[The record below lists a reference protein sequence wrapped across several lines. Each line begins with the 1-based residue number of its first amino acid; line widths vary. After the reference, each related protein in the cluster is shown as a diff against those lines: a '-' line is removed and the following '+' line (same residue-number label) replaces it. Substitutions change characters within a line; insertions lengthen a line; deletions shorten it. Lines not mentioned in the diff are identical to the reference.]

1 MGEISVEDFFHQ
13 HAYRGRREEQAEK
26 ARKVRRTAPPPDG
39 PQQRLAALLQGWC
52 QLDADATGETIK
64 AIPKAVIRSILEC
77 VDTMK
82 KWLGAERHKNKA
94 ISKFLK
100 AATVDRPW
108 QEQKEQKQSGCEKKF
123 RICEHQLAVDPW
135 SELRDLCDL
144 KLSKTDFEIVDNL
157 ALPNRWWTHS
167 SGLRLQLEA
176 EVLVCE
182 LLHRGGHTF
191 ARFGEVKAKK
201 LSDAAIAQLVAGSSF
216 GGVHMYDG
224 DKVSTK
230 EYMDAEL
237 GILQFVKDFRHPL
250 EEIAPE
256 PVWRDLISKVRTS
269 FEPTEEQ
276 MRCLSNFCE
285 ARASVI
291 TGPGGTGKSSILEAV
306 VQISMKLHRSVE
318 ILVPTHR
325 VRKLIETVI
334 ERVTER
340 ATEEHERATEE
351 DPDSDDEA
359 GHVGVSTYDAFNKA
373 RRGGTEGCVYIIEE
387 ASMADTT
394 ALWNMLSQARE
405 APDTRVV
412 LCGDISQ
419 CRPIGPGQPF
429 FDVYRS
435 GTLPTVELTRSF
447 RAEAPDIMGFCRL
460 FRHDSD
466 ERWTLDPRKEGYA
479 LERVDPRVV
488 QTFFVEP
495 GTDPTGLD
503 ITRERVKDAVRRAI
517 ETAKAEGIADE
528 DVCVVTHTNEDC
540 ELFHKVRREVMRGI
554 RSESLYV
561 AGDAVI
567 FRVNTAYYKNCD
579 GALVQEVEADQ
590 KHIHVR
596 YRPDSKEQEAL
607 EQLVK
612 AGRAQR
618 PVQGG
623 DGQWTLRVNA
633 SHLKPGGAITVYAA
647 QGGQWLC
654 VIPVFYKEN
663 HGSQSD
669 KVYTAASRTQRRM
682 LIVGTVRA
690 WNETAR
696 ASRSAQRRTILKNEF
711 RKLADRADRAEAPAA
726 RAEAPAARAE
736 APAARGR
743 ASQTLGERVWTR
755 YNGCVFRSSCH
766 QCEKSIHVENFR
778 CGLVVPVELG
788 GRRELEN
795 LRPVC
800 RACGE
805 SLEKR
810 SAAAAGRAIGPGAS
824 PAC

>member
-1 MGEISVEDFFHQ
+1 MGEISEDFFRQ

-26 ARKVRRTAPPPDG
+26 ARKVRRTAPPPHG

-52 QLDADATGETIK
+52 QLDADAAGETIK
-64 AIPKAVIRSILEC
+64 AIPKAVIGSILEC

-82 KWLGAERHKNKA
+82 RWLGSEKDKNRA

-100 AATVDRPW
+100 AAAVDRPW
-108 QEQKEQKQSGCEKKF
+108 QEQKAQKQSGSEKKF
-123 RICEHQLAVDPW
+123 RISEHQLAADPW

-144 KLSKTDFEIVDNL
+144 KLSKTDFDLVDNL
-157 ALPNRWWTHS
+157 ALSNKWWTRS
-167 SGLRLQLEA
+167 SGLRLEIEA
-176 EVLVCE
+176 EVIVCE
-182 LLHRGGHTF
+182 LLHRGRHTF
-191 ARFGEVKAKK
+191 VRFGEVKAK

-216 GGVHMYDG
+216 GGVRMYDG

-237 GILQFVKDFRHPL
+237 GILQFVQDFRHPL
-250 EEIAPE
+250 DEIAPE
-256 PVWRDLISKVRTS
+256 PVWRDLISEVRTS
-269 FEPTEEQ
+269 FEPTEPTEEQ

-291 TGPGGTGKSSILEAV
+291 TGPGGTGKSFILEAV
-306 VQISMKLHRSVE
+306 VQLSMKLHRSVE

-334 ERVTER
+334 ERVTKR
-340 ATEEHERATEE
+340 VTEEHESVTEE
-351 DPDSDDEA
+351 HPDSDDEA
-359 GHVGVSTYDAFNKA
+359 GQVGVSTYDAFNKA
-373 RRGGTEGCVYIIEE
+373 QRGGTEGCVYIIEE

-394 ALWNMLSQARE
+394 ALWNMLSQARQ

-435 GTLPTVELTRSF
+435 GTLLTVELTRSF

-466 ERWTLDPRKEGYA
+466 ERWTLDPRREGYA

-488 QTFFVEP
+488 QAFFVEP

-528 DVCVVTHTNEDC
+528 DLVITTHTNEDC
-540 ELFHKVRREVMRGI
+540 ELFHQVRREVMRGI
-554 RSESLYV
+554 KSQSLYV

-579 GALVQEVEADQ
+579 GALVHEVEADQ

-596 YRPDSKEQEAL
+596 YRPDWREQGAL
-607 EQLVK
+607 EELVE

-623 DGQWTLRVNA
+623 DGKWTLRVNA
-633 SHLKPGGAITVYAA
+633 SHLKPGGAITVYTA

-711 RKLADRADRAEAPAA
+711 RKLADRA
-726 RAEAPAARAE
+726 EAPAARAE

-766 QCEKSIHVENFR
+766 QCKRSIHVENFR
-778 CGLVVPVELG
+778 CGLVVPVEMG

-810 SAAAAGRAIGPGAS
+810 SAAAAGRATGPGAS
-824 PAC
+824 PDC